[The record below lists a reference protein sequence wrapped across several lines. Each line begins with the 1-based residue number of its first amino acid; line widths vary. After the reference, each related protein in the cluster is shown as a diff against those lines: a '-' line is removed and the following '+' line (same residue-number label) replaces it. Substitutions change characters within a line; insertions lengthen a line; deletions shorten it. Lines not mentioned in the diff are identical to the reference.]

1 MTNNHLISILL
12 SIILLAAQDLSF
24 CQNLNPYLDVTRPLE
39 ERVED
44 ALSRMTLEEKVA
56 LIHADR
62 SYGAAGVP
70 RLGIPENNLTDGP
83 SGLRPEMV
91 WQTWEHAGIS
101 SDSCTAYPALICL
114 AATWNP
120 EMGYLFGSSYS
131 EEALYR
137 NKNMILGPGVN
148 IVRTPMNGRN
158 FEYLGEDPF
167 LSSKMAVSYIR
178 GVQSNHVSACVK
190 HFAANNQEYQRFSI
204 NAVVDERTLNEI
216 YFPAFKA
223 SVKDGGVW
231 AVMAAYNKLNGEHC
245 CQNYDLLHKTLK
257 EDWGFDGVV
266 VSDFGGT
273 HDTEKAVN
281 SGLDLEM
288 GTDLGSIEAF
298 KNYHMGNMY
307 LELLKSGKA
316 DINVLDDKVRR
327 VLRMI
332 FRTSMSGD
340 RKWGSLASEQHLD
353 DSRRIASEGIVLLK
367 NDGDVLPIDLSK
379 VRKIL
384 VVGDNA
390 IRNTT
395 RGGGSSEVNSKIE
408 ISPLEGIRR
417 RVDGKAAVTWQP
429 GYSIDGNLDSLREE
443 AVNAAKDADI
453 VIFIGGL
460 NKYIDCEG
468 VDRKSYD
475 LPYEQNLLLPALA
488 EANKNTIAVMVS
500 GNSYSMPW
508 RNSIPAIVQAWYG
521 GSEFGNAVAS
531 ILFGDVNPSGKLPI
545 TFYEK
550 VEDCGANNIGEYPG
564 DGKEVR
570 YKDGIFVGYR
580 WLDKEGIEPLFPFG
594 YGLSYTK
601 YKFGKPVFENKKITQ
616 NDSLR
621 FFLKIKNVGHVYG
634 GEVVQVYVN
643 DVSCSVPR
651 PIKELKSFKKVFLQ
665 PGEEKTISFSLGAD
679 SLAYYDINRHDWVVE
694 PGEFK
699 ILIGTSSRDINF
711 EIPIEITENED

>member
-1 MTNNHLISILL
+1 MANRYLNTIIVSLILMTV
-12 SIILLAAQDLSF
+12 QDLSF
-24 CQNLNPYLDVTRPLE
+24 AQNVNPYLDVTRPLE

-44 ALSRMTLEEKVA
+44 ALSKMTLEEKVA

-83 SGLRPEMV
+83 SGMRPEMV
-91 WQTWEHAGIS
+91 WQTWVHSGIA

-167 LSSKMAVSYIR
+167 LSSRMAVSYIK

-190 HFAANNQEYQRFSI
+190 HFAANNQEYQRTSI

-223 SVKDGGVW
+223 SVKEGGVW
-231 AVMAAYNKLNGEHC
+231 AVMAAYNKLNGEYC

-298 KNYHMGNMY
+298 KNYHMGNKY
-307 LELLKSGKA
+307 LELLRSGKA
-316 DINVLDDKVRR
+316 DIKVLDDKARR

-332 FRTSMSGD
+332 FRTSMSGE
-340 RKWGSLASEQHLD
+340 RKWGSLASEQHLN
-353 DSRRIASEGIVLLK
+353 DSKRIASEGIVLLK
-367 NDGDVLPIDLSK
+367 NDKNILPINLSK
-379 VRKIL
+379 VHKIL

-390 IRNTT
+390 IRNMT
-395 RGGGSSEVNSKIE
+395 RAGGSSEVSSKIE
-408 ISPLEGIRR
+408 ITPLDGIRK
-417 RVDGKAAVTWQP
+417 RVGDSAAVSWQP
-429 GYSIDGNLDSLREE
+429 GYSAEGNLDSLRKE
-443 AVNAAKDADI
+443 AVNAAKEADI
-453 VIFIGGL
+453 VLFVGGL
-460 NKYIDCEG
+460 NKELFQDCEG

-475 LPYEQNLLLPALA
+475 LPYEQNLLLSSLA
-488 EANKNTIAVMVS
+488 QANKNTIAVMVS

-508 RNSIPAIVQAWYG
+508 LNSIPAIVQAWYG
-521 GSEFGNAVAS
+521 GSESGNAIAS
-531 ILFGDVNPSGKLPI
+531 ILFGDINPSGKLPI
-545 TFYEK
+545 SFYEK
-550 VEDCGANNIGEYPG
+550 VEDCGANSIGEYPG

-570 YKDGIFVGYR
+570 YNEGIFIGYR

-601 YKFGKPVFENKKITQ
+601 YKLSKPTVECTKISQ
-616 NDSLR
+616 QDSVR
-621 FFLKIKNVGHVYG
+621 FSVKIKNVGNVYG

-643 DVSCSVPR
+643 DASSSVPR
-651 PIKELKSFKKVFLQ
+651 PVKELKSFKKVFLQ
-665 PGEEKTISFSLGAD
+665 PGEEKTISFSLGPDAF
-679 SLAYYDINRHDWVVE
+679 AYYDASRHDWVVE

-699 ILIGTSSRDINF
+699 ILIGTSSKNINF
-711 EIPIEITENED
+711 EIPINIIEG